1 MYDSTQPPASQSGH
15 RAIAVVGVELTLNM
29 QYQHQK
35 DQIILATGRGTWQI
49 SAKSLLKL
57 HYVLC
62 SKKRAKIQT
71 TSLR

>member
-35 DQIILATGRGTWQI
+35 DQIILATGRGILADFWVPHEI
-49 SAKSLLKL
+49 DN
-57 HYVLC
+57 
-62 SKKRAKIQT
+62 
-71 TSLR
+71 

>member
-35 DQIILATGRGTWQI
+35 DQIILATGRGHFGRFLGV
-49 SAKSLLKL
+49 SDF
-57 HYVLC
+57 
-62 SKKRAKIQT
+62 SKG
-71 TSLR
+71 SPL